1 MYLYK
6 KTVSPKNTAAKITA
20 LACLILGAFLWIVS
34 GHAPMP
40 SVFQSC
46 SVILFV
52 VSIYIASAYLL
63 RVYSYEIAYNYK
75 ENETEEGCLY
85 DLIICER
92 KSNKYIKVC
101 HIELS
106 DVISVREVNPKN
118 LKEVKSQ
125 RKSMKRYTYNTQFA
139 ASQKIEIVACI
150 DGEYLS
156 VLTYFDPELLNA
168 LQKNTRAK
176 TQDQ

>member
-6 KTVSPKNTAAKITA
+6 NTVILKNTAAKITA
-20 LACLILGAFLWIVS
+20 LSCIILGMLLWIVS
-34 GHAPMP
+34 SYATLP

-46 SVILFV
+46 SVIFFGAA
-52 VSIYIASAYLL
+52 IYVASAYLL

-75 ENETEEGCLY
+75 ENNTEAPFLH
-85 DLIICER
+85 DLIIHER
-92 KSNKYIKVC
+92 KNNKFVKVC

-106 DVISVREVNPKN
+106 DVIVAREVNPKN
-118 LKEVKSQ
+118 IKEVKSQ

-139 ASQKIEIVACI
+139 ASQKIEIVANI
-150 DGEYLS
+150 EGELIS

-168 LQKNTRAK
+168 VLQILNDSK
-176 TQDQ
+176 